1 MSSPH
6 TSNGRLLHVDALKAL
21 AAQAIVLHHLAA
33 YGPLADAVHGLLPGL
48 IEALFRHGRL
58 AVQIFL
64 VVGGFL
70 SARTLSRR
78 GGLMQGS
85 PMELLWRRYLRL
97 ALPFMAA
104 VAVTLACGALVRPW
118 LPDLVPESVSLPQLL
133 AHGLLLHGVL
143 GQEALTVG
151 AWYVAA
157 DFQLFALLLLVMA
170 LARNLSLSKPLRQ
183 LAAPLLV
190 LLLAVAS
197 LWGFNR
203 VSALD
208 DWGFYFFGSYGL
220 GALVHWIGLTKRPG
234 RYLALLSA
242 IALAGLAV
250 EWRDRIAVALLA
262 AWVLAWLQARHQSG
276 QPFLKGRM
284 PEALAPLLAGAGTHS
299 YALFLVHYPI
309 LLLLN
314 TLFVQQEMQGPL
326 AGLSLML
333 LAWAL
338 ANLAALPFYR
348 WIEQPAGRLRVGR
361 WLPSAQRA

>member
-1 MSSPH
+1 MSSPQQ
-6 TSNGRLLHVDALKAL
+6 TANGRLLHVDALKAL

-33 YGPLADAVHGLLPGL
+33 YGPLADAVHNLLPGL

-58 AVQIFL
+58 AVQVFL

-70 SARTLSRR
+70 SARTVSMR

-85 PMELLWRRYLRL
+85 ALEMLWRRYLRL

-133 AHGLLLHGVL
+133 AHGLLLQGVF

-157 DFQLFALLLLVMA
+157 DFQLFALLLLVMT
-170 LARNLSLSKPLRQ
+170 LARGLSLSKPLRQ

-190 LLLAVAS
+190 LLLATAS

-203 VSALD
+203 VSTLD
-208 DWGFYFFGSYGL
+208 SFGLYFFGSYGL

-242 IALAGLAV
+242 IALAALAI

-262 AWVLAWLQARHQSG
+262 AWLLAWLQARHQSG
-276 QPFLKGRM
+276 QRFM
-284 PEALAPLLAGAGTHS
+284 PVSLAPLLAGAGTHS

-314 TLFVQQEMQGPL
+314 TLFVQQEMQGAF

-348 WIEQPAGRLRVGR
+348 WVEQPAGRIRLGR
-361 WLPSAQRA
+361 WLPTALRA

>member
-1 MSSPH
+1 MSSPQQ

-33 YGPLADAVHGLLPGL
+33 YGPLADAVHGLLPDL
-48 IEALFRHGRL
+48 IETLYRHGRL
-58 AVQIFL
+58 AVQVFL

-70 SARTLSRR
+70 SARTVSMR
-78 GGLMQGS
+78 GGLMRGS
-85 PMELLWRRYLRL
+85 PIELLWRRYLRL

-104 VAVTLACGALVRPW
+104 VSVTLACGALVRPW

-133 AHGLLLHGVL
+133 SHGLLLHGVL

-170 LARNLSLSKPLRQ
+170 LARRLSLSRPLRQ

-190 LLLAVAS
+190 LLLATAS

-203 VSALD
+203 VSAMD
-208 DWGFYFFGSYGL
+208 DWAPYFFGAYGL

-234 RYLALLSA
+234 RYLALISA
-242 IALAGLAV
+242 IALAGLAI

-262 AWVLAWLQARHQSG
+262 AWVLAWLQARHQNG
-276 QPFLKGRM
+276 QGLVP
-284 PEALAPLLAGAGTHS
+284 AAVAPLLAGAGTHS

-314 TLFVQQEMQGPL
+314 TLFVQQEMQGPF
-326 AGLSLML
+326 AGLSLMF

-348 WIEQPAGRLRVGR
+348 WIEQPAGRLRWGLR
-361 WLPSAQRA
+361 LPSTQRA